1 MLSQWIIYIMIEPI
15 DIVIKMNL
23 MDRIINIF
31 FFIQCFPAQHENGF
45 VPKTA
50 RRTQQGIE
58 HLNVNKA

>member
-1 MLSQWIIYIMIEPI
+1 MIEPI

-31 FFIQCFPAQHENGF
+31 FLIQCFPAQHENGF